1 VTIDLSSVT
10 NNTIVRQL
18 QELLGYKHAPG
29 AIKWDDFIPLATGI
43 HLLDRKLLQGGLP
56 QGHLIEIVGAK
67 SSGKTTLLFRML
79 SGLNE
84 KERQIAYV
92 DFSQT
97 FYPPS
102 ARKSGVDLGRVV
114 ILRPESIQ
122 AGLRAAEIL
131 FRNESICVAAFD
143 LVGTSDQI
151 SRALIL
157 RLRKSIKYAKGIGIL
172 LREPGSTKIPNNQLA
187 LSLKV
192 ERRNRKLLVG
202 TEKSLF
208 GEENRQVELVF
219 DE

>member
-1 VTIDLSSVT
+1 MSSVT

-18 QELLGYKHAPG
+18 QELLGQKYTLTG
-29 AIKWDDFIPLATGI
+29 WDEYVPLATGI

-56 QGHLIEIVGAK
+56 QGHLIEIVGSK
-67 SSGKTTLLFRML
+67 SSGKTTLLFHML
-79 SGLNE
+79 SSLNE

-102 ARKSGVDLGRVV
+102 AEKSGVDLKKIV
-114 ILRPESIQ
+114 ILRPQNIQ

-143 LVGTSDQI
+143 LVGTTERI
-151 SRALIL
+151 PRALLL

-172 LREPGSTKIPNNQLA
+172 LREPDSTKIPGNQLA

-192 ERRNRKLLVG
+192 ERRNQKVLVKSQ
-202 TEKSLF
+202 KSLF
-208 GEENRQVELVF
+208 GEESEQVELVF

>member
-1 VTIDLSSVT
+1 MSSLT

-18 QELLGYKHAPG
+18 RELLGNRFPQN
-29 AIKWDDFIPLATGI
+29 IIRWDEYVPFPTGI

-56 QGHLIEIVGAK
+56 QGHLIEIVGSK
-67 SSGKTTLLFRML
+67 SSGKTTLLFHML

-84 KERQIAYV
+84 KERLVAYV

-102 ARKSGVDLGRVV
+102 ARKSGVDLGRIVV
-114 ILRPESIQ
+114 LKPGSIQ

-143 LVGTSDQI
+143 LVGTTDQVP
-151 SRALIL
+151 RALLL
-157 RLRKSIKYAKGIGIL
+157 RLRKSIRYAKGIGIL
-172 LREPGSTKIPNNQLA
+172 LREPGSTKIPGNQLA

-192 ERRNRKLLVG
+192 ERRNQQVLVR

-208 GEENRQVELVF
+208 GKESEQVELAF

>member
-1 VTIDLSSVT
+1 VIKVSSAT
-10 NNTIVRQL
+10 NNAIILQL
-18 QELLGYKHAPG
+18 QELLGYRFPRN
-29 AIKWDDFIPLATGI
+29 ITRWDEFVPCPTGI

-67 SSGKTTLLFRML
+67 SSGKTTLLFHML

-84 KERQIAYV
+84 KERLAAYV

-102 ARKSGVDLGRVV
+102 ARKSGIDLKKVV

-122 AGLRAAEIL
+122 AGLRAVEIL

-143 LVGTSDQI
+143 LVGTTDQI
-151 SRALIL
+151 PRALLL
-157 RLRKSIKYAKGIGIL
+157 RLRKSIRYAKGIGIL
-172 LREPGSTKIPNNQLA
+172 LREPDSTKIPGNQLA

-192 ERRNRKLLVG
+192 ERRNQKVLVR

-208 GEENRQVELVF
+208 GKESEQVELVF